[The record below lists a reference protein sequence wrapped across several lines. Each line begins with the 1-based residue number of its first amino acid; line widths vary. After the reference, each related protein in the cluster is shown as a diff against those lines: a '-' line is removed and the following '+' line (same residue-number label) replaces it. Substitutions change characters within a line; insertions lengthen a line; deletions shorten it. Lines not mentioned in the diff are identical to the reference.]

1 MIDSKVTNIKHIKK
15 ENLPYIITWI
25 IYYAWVIVFT
35 TWWTASPLTDKIYGT
50 DSRVILHSLN
60 LVSSAIFVFFMKK
73 QYFKKFAIV
82 GGILVIISSLVYAFT
97 LNTNLS
103 QVHSIATVILAIC
116 LGIVN
121 TGILIPFV
129 YTLNNTEKFYSVV
142 GTNTLITI
150 LVLLQELNLLNIS
163 NGFIF
168 SFIML
173 ILGLIPIYFFK
184 LSDYKKEE
192 KENQSTAPKTTKVVY
207 ITLLLNCL
215 YCIFCKGVGR
225 AFLTIANETVQYNLN
240 VLYYIGA
247 GIGCTIYFL
256 IYHFFKKCNH
266 ATWNVTFASFAFAM
280 FIYTVANTEILK
292 MIFSVIVGIGST
304 MGMINMYYILGVIG
318 KKYWN
323 HTYVKASIFFIGVC
337 GGASGTLLGNFLT
350 ANNDIHTSII
360 IAIIS
365 IFIITIL
372 LAISPLLESTYYKE
386 KWEEDATKTQNDNKN
401 LRRFQKY
408 NLTNREIDVCNL
420 LMENYTNR
428 QIASMLGLTE
438 NTVKYY
444 SKNIYKKLNIYSK
457 HEIASKVLEN
467 Q

>member
-1 MIDSKVTNIKHIKK
+1 MLDSKVTNIKNIKK
-15 ENLPYIITWI
+15 ENLAYIVTWI

-35 TWWTASPLTDKIYGT
+35 TWWTASPLTDKVYGT
-50 DSRVILHSLN
+50 NSRVILHSLN
-60 LVSSAIFVFFMKK
+60 LVSSAICVFFMKK
-73 QYFKKFAIV
+73 EWFKKFAIG
-82 GGILVIISSLVYAFT
+82 GGILAIISSVLFAYTLYADLFQ
-97 LNTNLS
+97 L
-103 QVHSIATVILAIC
+103 HSIITVILAIS
-116 LGIVN
+116 LGIIN
-121 TGILIPFV
+121 AGILIPFV

-142 GTNTLITI
+142 GTNALITV

-163 NGFIF
+163 NGFMF

-192 KENQSTAPKTTKVVY
+192 EEHKNTAPKTEKVVY

-225 AFLTIANETVQYNLN
+225 AFLTIANETIDFNLN

-247 GIGCTIYFL
+247 AIGCIIYFL

-266 ATWNVTFASFAFAM
+266 ATWNTTFATFAFAM
-280 FIYTVANTEILK
+280 FLYTVSDMPPIR
-292 MIFSVIVGIGST
+292 MIFAVIVGVGST

-337 GGASGTLLGNFLT
+337 GGASGTLLGNFIT
-350 ANNDIHTSII
+350 NSNDTVISIVI
-360 IAIIS
+360 AVIAIL
-365 IFIITIL
+365 IITVL
-372 LAISPLLESTYYKE
+372 LAISPLLASTYYKE
-386 KWEEDATKTQNDNKN
+386 KWEEDATRTQSDNKN
-401 LRRFQKY
+401 LRKYQKY

-420 LMENYTNR
+420 LLENYTNR
-428 QIASMLGLTE
+428 QIASMLGLSE

-457 HEIASKVLEN
+457 RDISAKLIEK
-467 Q
+467 

>member
-1 MIDSKVTNIKHIKK
+1 MLDSKVTNIKNIKK
-15 ENLPYIITWI
+15 ENLAYIVTWI

-35 TWWTASPLTDKIYGT
+35 TWWTASPLTDEVYGT

-60 LVSSAIFVFFMKK
+60 LVSSAICVFFMKK
-73 QYFKKFAIV
+73 EWFKKFAIG
-82 GGILVIISSLVYAFT
+82 GGILAIITSVLFAYT
-97 LNTNLS
+97 LHVNLL
-103 QVHSIATVILAIC
+103 QIHSIVTIILAVS
-116 LGIVN
+116 LGIIN
-121 TGILIPFV
+121 AGILIPFV

-150 LVLLQELNLLNIS
+150 LVLFQELNLLNIS
-163 NGFIF
+163 NGFAF
-168 SFIML
+168 SFVML

-192 KENQSTAPKTTKVVY
+192 EEHEKTAPNSTKVIY

-225 AFLTIANETVQYNLN
+225 AFLTIANETIDFNLN

-247 GIGCTIYFL
+247 AIGCIIYFL

-266 ATWNVTFASFAFAM
+266 ATWNTTFATFAFAM
-280 FIYTVANTEILK
+280 FLYTVSDIIPIR
-292 MIFSVIVGIGST
+292 MIFAVIVGVGST

-337 GGASGTLLGNFLT
+337 GGASGTLLGNFIT
-350 ANNDIHTSII
+350 NSNDTVTSIVIAI
-360 IAIIS
+360 IAIL
-365 IFIITIL
+365 IITVL
-372 LAISPLLESTYYKE
+372 LAISPLLASTYYKE
-386 KWEEDATKTQNDNKN
+386 KWEEDATKTQSDNKN
-401 LRRFQKY
+401 LRKYQKY

-420 LMENYTNR
+420 LLENYTNR
-428 QIASMLGLTE
+428 QIASMLGLSE

-457 HEIASKVLEN
+457 RDINAKLIEK
-467 Q
+467 